1 MNALYRLAASA
12 AVVIAIASPSLAGQV
27 RLEIR
32 DGLVTLDAK
41 DASVREIL
49 AEWARVGRTR
59 IVNGERAPGSLLTLQ
74 LTDVPEKKALDI
86 VLRASA
92 GYIAAP
98 RVAAAEPGSQY
109 DRIVVMAVPRPAAGP
124 AGSPAIPAPP
134 SPGDRGM
141 MGDRGMPDRNFYP
154 PQPGVMV
161 DDQDQPVV
169 QPQQPMQPTPGS
181 AAQPGMPTATPQQP
195 SQPGGMPPQ
204 GGAVPPPGGVMPQPQ
219 GGMVSPPGAQQ
230 PGVPVAQPTRP
241 GVPTTPVKPP
251 GNPEGG
257 PGGQ

>member
-1 MNALYRLAASA
+1 MKGLYRLAASA
-12 AVVIAIASPSLAGQV
+12 AVAVTLASPAVAGQV

-32 DGLVTLDAK
+32 NGVVTLDAK

-74 LTDVPEKKALDI
+74 LTDVPENKALDI

-98 RVAAAEPGSQY
+98 RRAIGEAGSQY
-109 DRIVVMAVPRPAAGP
+109 DRIVVMAIPRPASGGGAPGIAGP
-124 AGSPAIPAPP
+124 PGPP
-134 SPGDRGM
+134 DRGM
-141 MGDRGMPDRNFYP
+141 NQGDRGMPDRGNVYP

-169 QPQQPMQPTPGS
+169 QPQPTMAMPGS
-181 AAQPGMPTATPQQP
+181 SGQPGMPTA
-195 SQPGGMPPQ
+195 PPQ
-204 GGAVPPPGGVMPQPQ
+204 AAPYYQPGGAVPPGGTPGTVVPA
-219 GGMVSPPGAQQ
+219 PPAN
-230 PGVPVAQPTRP
+230 RP
-241 GVPTTPVKPP
+241 GMPTTPVKPP
-251 GNPEGG
+251 GSPGGEGGQGGQGGQSG
-257 PGGQ
+257 PGGE

>member
-1 MNALYRLAASA
+1 MKGLYRLAASA
-12 AVVIAIASPSLAGQV
+12 AVFVASCSPSFAGQV

-32 DGLVTLDAK
+32 NGLVTLDAK
-41 DASVREIL
+41 DASVREVL

-98 RVAAAEPGSQY
+98 RAAAGEAGSQY
-109 DRIVVMAVPRPAAGP
+109 DRIVVMAVPRPAPGG
-124 AGSPAIPAPP
+124 GSPAIGAPP
-134 SPGDRGM
+134 SPVDRGM
-141 MGDRGMPDRNFYP
+141 GQGGRGMGDRGMPDRGNVYP

-169 QPQQPMQPTPGS
+169 QPQPTLPGS
-181 AAQPGMPTATPQQP
+181 MPQPGMPTAPQQAAPYYQPGGQVPPGGTPGTFVPAPQQP
-195 SQPGGMPPQ
+195 N
-204 GGAVPPPGGVMPQPQ
+204 
-219 GGMVSPPGAQQ
+219 
-230 PGVPVAQPTRP
+230 RP
-241 GVPTTPVKPP
+241 GMPTTPVKPP
-251 GNPEGG
+251 GNPGGQGGEGGRPG
-257 PGGQ
+257 PGGE

>member
-1 MNALYRLAASA
+1 MKALARLAIA
-12 AVVIAIASPSLAGQV
+12 AVVALGVSPPALAGQV

-32 DGLVTLDAK
+32 NGLVTLDAK

-74 LTDVPEKKALDI
+74 LTDVPENKALDI

-98 RVAAAEPGSQY
+98 RPVAAEAGSQY
-109 DRIVVMAVPRPAAGP
+109 DRIVVMAIPRPAPGAG
-124 AGSPAIPAPP
+124 GSPAYSPPA
-134 SPGDRGM
+134 SPMNRGQMSDRGV
-141 MGDRGMPDRNFYP
+141 PDRENVYQ

-169 QPQQPMQPTPGS
+169 QPQPTMGAPGV
-181 AAQPGMPTATPQQP
+181 APQPGMPTAPPQAQP
-195 SQPGGMPPQ
+195 YYQPGGP
-204 GGAVPPPGGVMPQPQ
+204 V
-219 GGMVSPPGAQQ
+219 PPGAAQ
-230 PGVPVAQPTRP
+230 PGSVVPAPQPMRP
-241 GVPTTPVKPP
+241 GMPTTPVKPP
-251 GNPEGG
+251 GNPGGEGGG
-257 PGGQ
+257 PGG